1 MSPTRLLQLST
12 EQLCSLRDTCTQ
24 GGGGRPIE
32 RLLALVV
39 VGLAIGMPVL
49 LVLSGPSPLAPFR

>member
-12 EQLCSLRDTCTQ
+12 EQLASLRDVVTY
-24 GGGGRPIE
+24 GGGGKPIE

-39 VGLAIGMPVL
+39 VGVAIGMPVL
-49 LVLSGPSPLAPFR
+49 LVLTGPSPLVSFR